1 MKRIESFCVNHDKLT
16 PGMYVSRID
25 GDAITYDVRMVV
37 PNAGVYLEN
46 DGIHT
51 FEHLLA
57 TWLRNSERADEV
69 TPPTRITSSMSDQWA
84 AVPVSTSSPGT
95 KSPKPVP
102 SNWYRKPAS
111 LSKTLKEKFLALVA
125 SNVETIWTTAC
136 QKQKNMPK
144 ISPRHLSAGPKT
156 RWFINCNFGRQCLIR
171 QRETSPLPRFSPK
184 GQNFPFIFICYFSFF
199 C

>member
-37 PNAGVYLEN
+37 PNAGIYLEN

-51 FEHLLA
+51 LSTCLQPMCA
-57 TWLRNSERADEV
+57 TPL
-69 TPPTRITSSMSDQWA
+69 TRTIFSMSDRWA

-95 KSPKPVP
+95 KSPKPVL

-111 LSKTLKEKFLALVA
+111 LSKTLKERFLVLVV

-156 RWFINCNFGRQCLIR
+156 RWFISCNFKRQCLIR
-171 QRETSPLPRFSPK
+171 QRETSPLP
-184 GQNFPFIFICYFSFF
+184 
-199 C
+199 